1 MTAVRTKDGLTVTLE
16 VRPLGRDLLAVLTG
30 GAEHIGCTVLA
41 IPRPSLADPDRTS
54 ATSSVLNCV
63 GHKDEYPCRKVAEAL
78 CSRTGATVVCTGGLH
93 VDGAGPEQLRCF
105 RDLVD
110 QVLEEALAALCP

>member
-30 GAEHIGCTVLA
+30 GTEHIGCTVLA
-41 IPRPSLADPDRTS
+41 VPRPSLADPVRMS
-54 ATSSVLNCV
+54 CTSSVLNCV

-78 CSRTGATVVCTGGLH
+78 CSRTGVTVVCTGGLH

-110 QVLEEALAALCP
+110 QVLEEALATLCP